1 MISQVYG
8 GGGSAGAPYTNDYV
22 ELFNGSGSAVNLT
35 GYSVQYADATS
46 ASWSPTPLTPV
57 SLANGSYY
65 LVQEGSSGIAGSPL
79 PTPDQPLGT
88 TDLGATAGKVALV
101 NTATLLSGT
110 CPLGAEVV
118 DFVGY
123 GATANCSEGAGPA
136 PAPSNTTADLRGAAG
151 CIDTNNNSADFATGT
166 PAPRNTSTPPNF
178 CRTLSVSTSGT
189 GSGIITGP
197 GINCPSDC
205 TQTYADGATV
215 ALTATP
221 GSGSTFAA
229 WGGDC
234 SSSAGTTCNL
244 TMNADHTATATFNA
258 IPGATTLTVS
268 TAGTGS
274 GTITGPGIDCP
285 GDCTETYAGGTSVT
299 LTATPGSGSTL
310 AGWGGDCSGSVGT
323 ACNLTMS
330 ADHTASAVFD
340 AAPGSHRL
348 GVSTSGTGSG
358 TITGPGINCPGDCAE
373 TYAGATVVALTA
385 TPGAGSVFGGWG
397 GDCSSSVSNKCNLTM
412 SADRAASATFNFNP
426 NTYQPDGLIKRST
439 DHAFI
444 GGGIYNANAKGQ
456 TRGWKAHRGQRRK
469 FEIKFENDGNAPDRF
484 RLDGCASS
492 RTISVRYFQH
502 ISDVT
507 TAVAGGSYLTR
518 PLAPGASTTIELRM
532 KPSAHAQVGGKGSC
546 RVTGKSTVQATRQDA
561 VRARLKV
568 VR

>member
-1 MISQVYG
+1 MRAPLVGLPHCSLRCR
-8 GGGSAGAPYTNDYV
+8 SRTGATTWSKRAPAVSRAALSRRRIN
-22 ELFNGSGSAVNLT
+22 LSG
-35 GYSVQYADATS
+35 
-46 ASWSPTPLTPV
+46 PLIWV
-57 SLANGSYY
+57 
-65 LVQEGSSGIAGSPL
+65 PL
-79 PTPDQPLGT
+79 P
-88 TDLGATAGKVALV
+88 ARWRSSTARRC
-101 NTATLLSGT
+101 S
-110 CPLGAEVV
+110 AEHVHS
-118 DFVGY
+118 
-123 GATANCSEGAGPA
+123 APA

-151 CIDTNNNSADFATGT
+151 CADTNNNAADFATGT
-166 PAPRNTSTPPNF
+166 PTPRNTATPPNF

-189 GSGIITGP
+189 GSGTITGP
-197 GINCPSDC
+197 GINCPGDC
-205 TQTYADGATV
+205 TQTYADGASIT
-215 ALTATP
+215 LTATP
-221 GSGSTFAA
+221 GSGSTLAG

-268 TAGTGS
+268 TA
-274 GTITGPGIDCP
+274 
-285 GDCTETYAGGTSVT
+285 
-299 LTATPGSGSTL
+299 
-310 AGWGGDCSGSVGT
+310 
-323 ACNLTMS
+323 
-330 ADHTASAVFD
+330 
-340 AAPGSHRL
+340 
-348 GVSTSGTGSG
+348 GTGSG

-546 RVTGKSTVQATRQDA
+546 RVTGKSIVQATRQDA